1 MLCMILHKNLAN
13 VSPRTD
19 RTTGKNWIGAITWL
33 MHGIGT
39 YYTLPYLTSMLSHD
53 AMQEV
58 LTWQQYNY
66 RVSSEDVCK
75 VASEPGLGCLQT
87 IFDEY
92 RYKLVGGLDNVP
104 LVSDEKSDSEEEDP
118 DALREFL
125 QEVGA
130 RFNDNAAAAELPSR
144 EEADCQS
151 GLEPV
156 DVSSLTGA
164 TRDSPFLCGTLFF
177 VYNH

>member
-1 MLCMILHKNLAN
+1 MHKNLAN
-13 VSPRTD
+13 VSSRTD
-19 RTTGKNWIGAITWL
+19 RTTGPNWIGAITWR

-39 YYTLPYLTSMLSHD
+39 YYMLPYLTRTSSQD

-58 LTWQQYNY
+58 LAWLQLYFRLN
-66 RVSSEDVCK
+66 SEDVCR
-75 VASEPGLGCLQT
+75 VASEPGPGCLQT

-92 RYKLVGGLDNVP
+92 QYKLVGGLDNVP
-104 LVSDEKSDSEEEDP
+104 LVSDEKSDSEEENP
-118 DALREFL
+118 DSLREFL

-130 RFNDNAAAAELPSR
+130 VFNDNTAAAELPSR

-151 GLEPV
+151 GLDPV

-164 TRDSPFLCGTLFF
+164 TRDSGFLSAIFYI